1 MGNRFLSG
9 MARAGSVA
17 SIALLAACG
26 GGDSSDVYSV
36 GGTATGLDSGS
47 AVVLQLNG
55 AATTTISANGRF
67 TFSSPLQGNVDYS
80 VTVLTEPAGQVCN
93 LDSASGK
100 FPGSDVTGVTLSCY
114 ATFKVLYSFSGGA
127 DGRNGAYPTAGLIQG
142 ADGAFYGTTQ
152 ANAATGQNAT
162 VFRVTPAGEMTVLY
176 NFPAPTQGY
185 YSVSSLV
192 QGTDGNF
199 YGTTSALHP
208 GTGDSGLGGIYG
220 TVFSVTPSGVFT
232 LLHIFGASQFDG
244 LDPEAELIQ
253 ANDGNF
259 YGTTVAGGTAAF
271 GTVFRITP
279 TGAETVVF
287 SFPSG
292 PSGPIPLGALLQGA
306 DGNFYCIDPTAAGLY
321 RIGTDGT
328 ATVFATFKE
337 PNTPVGTLLQD
348 SSGNIFGVAQAAPGE
363 IFQVTSSGE
372 VSAVYSFAEELGTIS
387 GLRLASDGSFYGT
400 TSYIPSI
407 EFHGQTFANVNGTL
421 FTVTPAGAE
430 TTLYAFGN
438 STISPLAQASD
449 GHYYAVSE
457 FDGTYGLGA
466 VIQF

>member
-1 MGNRFLSG
+1 MGNHFLSG
-9 MARAGSVA
+9 LARAGSLA
-17 SIALLAACG
+17 CIALLAACG
-26 GGDSSDVYSV
+26 GGNSSDVYSV
-36 GGTATGLDSGS
+36 GGTATGLASGS

-55 AATTTISANGRF
+55 AATITVSANGRF
-67 TFSSPLQGNVDYS
+67 TFGSPLQGNVDYS
-80 VTVLTEPAGQVCN
+80 VTVLTEPADQVCN

-100 FPGSDVTGVTLSCY
+100 FPGADVTGVTLSCY

-127 DGRNGAYPTAGLIQG
+127 DGRNGADPTAGLVQG

-152 ANAATGQNAT
+152 ALAMTGQNAT
-162 VFRVTPAGEMTVLY
+162 VFKVTSAGDMTVLY

-185 YSVSSLV
+185 YTVSSLV

-199 YGTTSALHP
+199 YGTTSAYH

-220 TVFSVTPSGVFT
+220 TVFSVTPSGAFT

-244 LDPEAELIQ
+244 LDPEAALIQ
-253 ANDGNF
+253 ATDGSF
-259 YGTTVAGGTAAF
+259 YGTTAAGGTAAF

-279 TGAETVVF
+279 SGAETVLY

-292 PSGPIPLGALLQGA
+292 LSGPIPLGTLLQGV
-306 DGNFYCIDPTAAGLY
+306 DGNFYCIDPTASGLY

-337 PNTPVGTLLQD
+337 LTTPVGTLLQD
-348 SSGNIFGVAQAAPGE
+348 GSGNIFGAAQAATGE
-363 IFQVTSSGE
+363 IFSVTPSGAIS
-372 VSAVYSFAEELGTIS
+372 VVYSFAEELGSIS
-387 GLRLASDGSFYGT
+387 GLRLASDASFYGT

-407 EFHGQTFANVNGTL
+407 EFHGQTFADVAGTV
-421 FTVTPAGAE
+421 FSVTPAGAG

-438 STISPLAQASD
+438 STISPLVRAND
-449 GHYYAVSE
+449 GHYYGVSE

-466 VIQF
+466 VIEF